1 MQDNTTQILID
12 EENNKFLSEKL
23 LGGSTTS
30 DDDDN
35 DNGQYNQR
43 RGDTIID
50 ESTADIGEIGGGLGG
65 RGFGQQEHDSNNYN
79 NPQQPEYRDAPF
91 AIAFLIHISVVIFI
105 AIAWGLSALRQQQ
118 NDDDVYD
125 NNDKSYDDGN
135 NNNGGEE
142 SNDNSNS
149 NNSYVSLSGILWL
162 CFLTCLISIGISAAS
177 LQVMMHHAEILIQS
191 SLIGSCCFMAVI
203 AILFFMEG
211 RGLMIVGL
219 CWVILLLVTAWYAK
233 SVWNRIPFAAANL
246 RTALSAV
253 QTNGGICVVAYGIA
267 FVAMIWTGIWSL
279 ALIGVSFKE
288 STCVSGVCQPHM
300 NAISIVLLI
309 LSFYWTSQVLQ
320 NVLHV
325 TVSGVVGTWWFDP
338 QDALSVFSPA
348 IVDSLRRSTTYSFGS
363 ICMGSLLVAIIQ
375 SMEAM
380 VRSAKRQNNQ
390 GVGTILLCIIEC
402 ILRMISRIAIYFNRW
417 AYCYVGLY
425 GFDYISSGK
434 KAMEL
439 FQARGWTTIIT
450 DNLVHRSLALVSVVI
465 GALSGI
471 ICMLVAKATGWTT
484 TIFGSVTGEVGGG
497 GDSSSLLSVS
507 DDGIVFFICFLIGV
521 TMAFILL
528 SVVLSAVDTV
538 IVAFAE
544 APAEFN
550 TNHPALY
557 NNMIQ
562 KWRLVFPDECVDFD

>member
-1 MQDNTTQILID
+1 MQDNTTQIFN
-12 EENNKFLSEKL
+12 EENNKFLSERL

-43 RGDTIID
+43 TGDTVIN
-50 ESTADIGEIGGGLGG
+50 ESIAANIGENGGGEEGLEG
-65 RGFGQQEHDSNNYN
+65 RGFG
-79 NPQQPEYRDAPF
+79 QQPEYRDAPF
-91 AIAFLIHISVVIFI
+91 AIAFLIHISVVLFV
-105 AIAWGLSALRQQQ
+105 AVAWGIPALRQQQ

-125 NNDKSYDDGN
+125 NNDESYG
-135 NNNGGEE
+135 
-142 SNDNSNS
+142 
-149 NNSYVSLSGILWL
+149 YVSLSGILWL
-162 CFLTCLISIGISAAS
+162 CFLTCLISIGISAVS

-191 SLIGSCCFMAVI
+191 SLIGSCCCFFVV
-203 AILFFMEG
+203 AILFFVEG
-211 RGLMIVGL
+211 RGLVTVGL
-219 CWVILLLVTAWYAK
+219 CWVILLLVTVWYAT

-267 FVAMIWTGIWSL
+267 FVAMIWTGVWSL

-288 STCVSGVCQPHM
+288 STCISGVCQPHM
-300 NAISIVLLI
+300 NAISMMLLI

-348 IVDSLRRSTTYSFGS
+348 IVDSFRRSTTYSFGS

-380 VRSAKRQNNQ
+380 VRSARQQNNQ

-450 DNLVHRSLALVSVVI
+450 DNLVHRSLALVSIVI

-484 TIFGSVTGEVGGG
+484 TIFGSSNGEGGEG
-497 GDSSSLLSVS
+497 EGDSSSLLSVS
-507 DDGIVFFICFLIGV
+507 DDGIVFFICFLIGM
-521 TMAFILL
+521 TMSFILL
-528 SVVLSAVDTV
+528 NVVLSAVDTV

-562 KWRLVFPDECVDFD
+562 KWRLVFPDECVDFH

>member
-1 MQDNTTQILID
+1 MQDNTTQIFN
-12 EENNKFLSEKL
+12 EENNKFLSERL

-43 RGDTIID
+43 RGDTVIN
-50 ESTADIGEIGGGLGG
+50 ESIAANIGENGGGEEGLEGLGG
-65 RGFGQQEHDSNNYN
+65 RGFG
-79 NPQQPEYRDAPF
+79 QQPEYRDAPF
-91 AIAFLIHISVVIFI
+91 AIAFLIHISVVLFV
-105 AIAWGLSALRQQQ
+105 AVAWGIPALRQQQ

-125 NNDKSYDDGN
+125 NNDESYG
-135 NNNGGEE
+135 
-142 SNDNSNS
+142 
-149 NNSYVSLSGILWL
+149 YVSLSGILWL
-162 CFLTCLISIGISAAS
+162 CFLTCLISISISAVS

-191 SLIGSCCFMAVI
+191 SLIGSCCCFFVV
-203 AILFFMEG
+203 AILFFVEG
-211 RGLMIVGL
+211 RGLVTVGL
-219 CWVILLLVTAWYAK
+219 CWVILLLVTVWYAT

-267 FVAMIWTGIWSL
+267 FVAMIWTGVWSL

-288 STCVSGVCQPHM
+288 STCISGVCQPHM
-300 NAISIVLLI
+300 NAISMMLLI

-348 IVDSLRRSTTYSFGS
+348 IVDSFRRSTTYSFGS

-380 VRSAKRQNNQ
+380 VRSARQQNNQ

-439 FQARGWTTIIT
+439 FQARGWTIIIT
-450 DNLVHRSLALVSVVI
+450 DNLVHRSLALVSIVI

-484 TIFGSVTGEVGGG
+484 TIFGSSNGEGGEG
-497 GDSSSLLSVS
+497 EGDSSSLLSVS
-507 DDGIVFFICFLIGV
+507 DDGIVFFICFLIGM
-521 TMAFILL
+521 TMSFILL
-528 SVVLSAVDTV
+528 NVVLSAVDTV

-562 KWRLVFPDECVDFD
+562 KWRLVFPDECVDFH